1 MGNQHQ
7 TSSKLAEPSAEQLYP
22 DPVWGHH
29 RHLHKGTVWY
39 TPAHQTVRVRIT
51 SWPFIFQKRL
61 QGWQRLLLH
70 PNVLKCMSVQWKKRL
85 VSASAVYII
94 GAYERKQESVGVFSE
109 TWRWEWQLA
118 SQTGESRITSVGCVC
133 KSAARMLVNLCRTNP
148 RCSPETD
155 TGSSS
160 PEPFLRAAEGSSS
173 TYPCPLPRWA
183 VTEKL
188 HATYEGL
195 KYSSPKN
202 EHLLILRPS
211 NQSWGHPQAI
221 SFFLQ

>member
-1 MGNQHQ
+1 MTFNFPEKAARMTAPIVASKCIKMHV
-7 TSSKLAEPSAEQLYP
+7 SSMKEKISQCFGCIYNRSIWRENKNLS
-22 DPVWGHH
+22 VC
-29 RHLHKGTVWY
+29 
-39 TPAHQTVRVRIT
+39 
-51 SWPFIFQKRL
+51 FQKHEDESDS
-61 QGWQRLLLH
+61 WLH
-70 PNVLKCMSVQWKKRL
+70 RQ
-85 VSASAVYII
+85 VSHASC
-94 GAYERKQESVGVFSE
+94 
-109 TWRWEWQLA
+109 
-118 SQTGESRITSVGCVC
+118 VGCVC

-183 VTEKL
+183 VTEKR

-195 KYSSPKN
+195 KYSSPKH

>member
-1 MGNQHQ
+1 MTFNFPEKAARMTAPIVASKCIKMHV
-7 TSSKLAEPSAEQLYP
+7 SSMKEKISQCF
-22 DPVWGHH
+22 GCI
-29 RHLHKGTVWY
+29 Y
-39 TPAHQTVRVRIT
+39 T
-51 SWPFIFQKRL
+51 
-61 QGWQRLLLH
+61 
-70 PNVLKCMSVQWKKRL
+70 
-85 VSASAVYII
+85 
-94 GAYERKQESVGVFSE
+94 ERKQESVGVFSE

-118 SQTGESRITSVGCVC
+118 SQTGESRITSVGYVC
-133 KSAARMLVNLCRTNP
+133 KSAARMLVNLCRTKP

-183 VTEKL
+183 VTEKR